1 MGATS
6 RYTAP
11 KATIDPDRSKSWIKR
26 ATPVVMAHKL
36 QWFSALIFSFLGLII
51 QVWIPKI
58 LQNGITNSLINKTQP
73 LHNYVELIAVLALF
87 TGVFGYI
94 SRTNLFKVAYAIEF
108 DLRNI
113 LYEHFTRM
121 SFPFYDRV
129 QSGQLISRANSDI
142 RSVQM
147 YLTFA
152 PMILVQCSI
161 ALVAFAFMLSISVPL
176 AFVAMASMPFI
187 YIVGIKMRKSLFPVS
202 WLIQSRLAEVATV
215 VDENVNGVRVV
226 RSFAAEQQQLGQ
238 LAKAADRV
246 QWGYIK
252 DADLRARFAPLVQ
265 NLSQVGLV
273 LVLLVGGWL
282 VIHEHLPVASIVSFN
297 LYLVMMQ
304 APFMMLGMLIMMGQ
318 RASAS
323 ADRIYEIIDEKPTI
337 VDRPDAID
345 LVDCQG
351 DVEFDDVSFAYA
363 DDSLLTKPGGDD
375 GPREILRNLNLH
387 LHPGET
393 IALVGRTGS
402 GKSTVARVLARFY
415 DATGGTV
422 RVDGHDV
429 RDLTLTSLRANIG
442 VVLDE
447 PFLFSVSIRDNI
459 AYGRPD
465 ASMEEVMAAAEAAGA
480 TGFINRLADG
490 YDTVVGE
497 RGYTLSGGQRQ
508 RIAIARALLV
518 NPPILILDDAT
529 SAIDVKVEQRIHSS
543 LRVLMEGRTTLIIAH
558 RLSTISLADRVVL
571 LDNGRIV
578 ADGTHAEL
586 LASTPLY
593 SEVLAQATSE
603 EQAAAEAAA
612 GYRGPRAGRRRPRAR
627 GRGTRAAGRAPRDR
641 RRGPRAREGCDL
653 MFGGGGVGP
662 PMGGGGAPGS
672 AQAGLPFG
680 GIPHELQAGVDLL
693 LDEEPERGEPD
704 VVFTQLPTAH
714 ESKKLTLTSL
724 LMEYPGH
731 VRAGRVLGGD
741 DRPVHPARPE
751 PRLLRHQPWPD
762 AAPLRLR
769 RRGAHGGAVPG
780 VDRRVG
786 QRAVRA
792 GAGDGPPRLVGHER
806 PAHQGVPPPAAAL
819 ARLLHRG
826 EGGRRHE
833 PHDERH
839 REPAAAAAGRAGPV
853 RHSGP
858 DHGRHHGLP
867 LRHQRASWPPSPS
880 SPCCLP
886 SSSCRSGSS
895 GPPSAA
901 TTRCATASRSC
912 WPTSP
917 RACRACA
924 S

>member
-1 MGATS
+1 M
-6 RYTAP
+6 
-11 KATIDPDRSKSWIKR
+11 
-26 ATPVVMAHKL
+26 
-36 QWFSALIFSFLGLII
+36 
-51 QVWIPKI
+51 
-58 LQNGITNSLINKTQP
+58 
-73 LHNYVELIAVLALF
+73 F
-87 TGVFGYI
+87 TGAFGYI
-94 SRTNLFKVAYAIEF
+94 SRTNLYKVAYAIEF
-108 DLRNI
+108 DLRNM

-187 YIVGIKMRKSLFPVS
+187 YIVGVKMRKSLFPVS

-226 RSFAAEQQQLGQ
+226 RSFAAEQQQLRQ
-238 LAKAADRV
+238 LATAADRV
-246 QWGYIK
+246 QWSYIK

-273 LVLLVGGWL
+273 LVLLVGGWM

-323 ADRIYEIIDEKPTI
+323 AGRIYEILDEQPTI
-337 VDRPDAID
+337 VDRPDAVD
-345 LVDCQG
+345 LVDSKG

-363 DDSLLTKPGGDD
+363 ADSLLSKPGEEDD
-375 GPREILRNLNLH
+375 GQRDILRDLNLH

-393 IALVGRTGS
+393 VALVGRTGS

-429 RDLTLTSLRANIG
+429 RDLTLDQPAGQHRRRPRRALLVLGLDQGQHRLRPARR
-442 VVLDE
+442 LRWRRWW
-447 PFLFSVSIRDNI
+447 P
-459 AYGRPD
+459 RPRRPARP
-465 ASMEEVMAAAEAAGA
+465 ASSSGSR
-480 TGFINRLADG
+480 TG

-586 LASTPLY
+586 LATTPLY
-593 SEVLAQATSE
+593 SEVLAQAASE
-603 EQAAAEAAA
+603 EQAAVEAAE
-612 GYRGPRAGRRRPRAR
+612 
-627 GRGTRAAGRAPRDR
+627 GT
-641 RRGPRAREGCDL
+641 EDL
-653 MFGGGGVGP
+653 GLEDDVLEP
-662 PMGGGGAPGS
+662 EGGA
-672 AQAGLPFG
+672 F
-680 GIPHELQAGVDLL
+680 
-693 LDEEPERGEPD
+693 
-704 VVFTQLPTAH
+704 
-714 ESKKLTLTSL
+714 
-724 LMEYPGH
+724 
-731 VRAGRVLGGD
+731 
-741 DRPVHPARPE
+741 
-751 PRLLRHQPWPD
+751 
-762 AAPLRLR
+762 
-769 RRGAHGGAVPG
+769 
-780 VDRRVG
+780 
-786 QRAVRA
+786 
-792 GAGDGPPRLVGHER
+792 
-806 PAHQGVPPPAAAL
+806 
-819 ARLLHRG
+819 
-826 EGGRRHE
+826 
-833 PHDERH
+833 
-839 REPAAAAAGRAGPV
+839 
-853 RHSGP
+853 
-858 DHGRHHGLP
+858 
-867 LRHQRASWPPSPS
+867 
-880 SPCCLP
+880 
-886 SSSCRSGSS
+886 
-895 GPPSAA
+895 
-901 TTRCATASRSC
+901 
-912 WPTSP
+912 
-917 RACRACA
+917 
-924 S
+924 

>member
-1 MGATS
+1 M
-6 RYTAP
+6 
-11 KATIDPDRSKSWIKR
+11 
-26 ATPVVMAHKL
+26 
-36 QWFSALIFSFLGLII
+36 LGL
-51 QVWIPKI
+51 
-58 LQNGITNSLINKTQP
+58 L
-73 LHNYVELIAVLALF
+73 

-161 ALVAFAFMLSISVPL
+161 AIVAFCFMLSISVPL

-187 YIVGIKMRKSLFPVS
+187 YLVGVKMRKSLFPVS
-202 WLIQSRLAEVATV
+202 WIIQSRLAEVATV

-226 RSFAAEQQQLGQ
+226 RSFAAEQQQLRQ
-238 LAKAADRV
+238 LATAADRV

-273 LVLLVGGWL
+273 FVLLVGGWM
-282 VIHEHLPVASIVSFN
+282 VIHDHLPVASIISFN

-323 ADRIYEIIDEKPTI
+323 AGRIYEILDEQATI
-337 VDRPDAID
+337 VDRPGAID
-345 LVDCQG
+345 LVDCEG
-351 DVEFDDVSFAYA
+351 DVEFDNVSFAYA
-363 DDSLLTKPGGDD
+363 ADSLMSKPDDEDD
-375 GPREILRNLNLH
+375 GRRDILRDLNLH

-393 IALVGRTGS
+393 VALVGRTGS

-465 ASMEEVMAAAEAAGA
+465 ASMEEVVAAAESAGA
-480 TGFINRLADG
+480 AGFINRLSDG
-490 YDTVVGE
+490 YNTVVGE

-508 RIAIARALLV
+508 RVAIARALLV

-543 LRVLMEGRTTLIIAH
+543 LRVLMQGRTTLIIAH

-571 LDNGRIV
+571 LDSGRIV

-593 SEVLAQATSE
+593 SEVLAQAASE
-603 EQAAAEAAA
+603 EQAAVVAAE
-612 GYRGPRAGRRRPRAR
+612 
-627 GRGTRAAGRAPRDR
+627 GTEELGLED
-641 RRGPRAREGCDL
+641 
-653 MFGGGGVGP
+653 GVLEP
-662 PMGGGGAPGS
+662 EGGA
-672 AQAGLPFG
+672 
-680 GIPHELQAGVDLL
+680 I
-693 LDEEPERGEPD
+693 
-704 VVFTQLPTAH
+704 
-714 ESKKLTLTSL
+714 
-724 LMEYPGH
+724 
-731 VRAGRVLGGD
+731 
-741 DRPVHPARPE
+741 
-751 PRLLRHQPWPD
+751 
-762 AAPLRLR
+762 
-769 RRGAHGGAVPG
+769 
-780 VDRRVG
+780 
-786 QRAVRA
+786 
-792 GAGDGPPRLVGHER
+792 
-806 PAHQGVPPPAAAL
+806 
-819 ARLLHRG
+819 
-826 EGGRRHE
+826 
-833 PHDERH
+833 
-839 REPAAAAAGRAGPV
+839 
-853 RHSGP
+853 
-858 DHGRHHGLP
+858 
-867 LRHQRASWPPSPS
+867 
-880 SPCCLP
+880 
-886 SSSCRSGSS
+886 
-895 GPPSAA
+895 
-901 TTRCATASRSC
+901 
-912 WPTSP
+912 
-917 RACRACA
+917 
-924 S
+924 